1 MSLRSNPKSSSR
13 FHAGPRASRWLPLA
27 VFLVG
32 AVCTAVVARQ
42 LAAAA
47 RDRDQQ
53 RFENAARR
61 LQVAAE
67 YRAESY
73 RSLLRATAARLAA
86 DNGYTGLGELHKFL
100 DAMRLAD
107 YPGVEA
113 VGYSRRIL
121 HGEIPGLIDEARRL
135 NIDPNF
141 TLRPAPD
148 PSRREYAPVWLL
160 VATDA
165 QNRRGV

>member
-61 LQVAAE
+61 LQAAVE
-67 YRAESY
+67 YRAESH
-73 RSLLRATAARLAA
+73 RALLRATAGRLAA
-86 DNGYTGLGELHKFL
+86 EDGYTEPGEFHKFV
-100 DAMRLAD
+100 DAMRLSD
-107 YPGVEA
+107 CPGVEA

-121 HGEIPGLIDEARRL
+121 HGEIPSLVDEARRRKV
-135 NIDPNF
+135 DPNF
-141 TLRPAPD
+141 TVRPAPD
-148 PSRREYAPVWLL
+148 PARPEYYPVWLL
-160 VATDA
+160 EAA
-165 QNRRGV
+165 EG